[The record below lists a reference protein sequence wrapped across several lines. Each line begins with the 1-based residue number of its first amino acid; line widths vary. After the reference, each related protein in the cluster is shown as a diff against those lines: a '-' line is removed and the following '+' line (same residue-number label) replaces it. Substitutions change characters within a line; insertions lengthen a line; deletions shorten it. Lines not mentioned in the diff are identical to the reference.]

1 MKRLVIVL
9 GGVAVLAVAGVAG
22 FAYYALI
29 ASERDKNRQKTE
41 AARAARWQKN
51 GVEIDLEN
59 EKQEQDEQS
68 A

>member
-1 MKRLVIVL
+1 MKRIIVVL

-51 GVEIDLEN
+51 GLEIEVEN
-59 EKQEQDEQS
+59 EKQENEQG

>member
-1 MKRLVIVL
+1 MKRIIVVL

-22 FAYYALI
+22 FAYYAII

-51 GVEIDLEN
+51 GIEIEKEN
-59 EKQEQDEQS
+59 EKQDEQR